1 MKSNRQLAR
10 EWLAAQSGPQ
20 WMSEILAYMRGQ
32 GATMRSSAIAEMVRT
47 GHLIKTMDA
56 NGVACYA
63 VGHVPGFYSPEQIQ
77 ARKEKRREY
86 ERERSRRRVRER
98 RAQRQAAGIPLNPRG
113 GQRKAP
119 RLELASSHATS
130 PGQSVA
136 EFLAGGGC
144 IERLPGLKTSNVYPP
159 RRPGMTPGMRVAP

>member
-1 MKSNRQLAR
+1 MKSNRQIAR
-10 EWLAAQSGPQ
+10 EWLSAQDGPK
-20 WMSEILAYMRGQ
+20 WMSEILAALRAQ
-32 GATMRSSAIAEMVRT
+32 GIIMRSSAIAEMVRA
-47 GHLIKTMDA
+47 GHLIKTLDA

-113 GQRKAP
+113 GQRKPAK
-119 RLELASSHATS
+119 LILVTSHATS
-130 PGQSVA
+130 PGQSVE
-136 EFLAGGGC
+136 EFLAAGGR
-144 IERLPGLKTSNVYPP
+144 IERLPGLKTSNIYPP
-159 RRPGMTPGMRVAP
+159 RRPGMAPGMRVAP